1 MKIKR
6 FKRLCLEL
14 LQHLLAAGIM
24 MTVASLLLN
33 SYIAVDSID
42 GPKVYRIFP
51 IDTGL
56 EFEESEIYQ
65 DLFRN
70 AVSDITQLV
79 ALKGQL
85 ETDGVL
91 NPSKNR
97 CDRVRQRDRGRFRL
111 RPYGGLYIGRY
122 CQMGEVRRGIYGPF
136 HEHDGIRELFRLLYL
151 PGEFQAGRV

>member
-1 MKIKR
+1 MKRTTLKR
-6 FKRLCLEL
+6 FCLEL

-24 MTVASLLLN
+24 TALAYLLLN

-56 EFEESEIYQ
+56 EFEESEIYH

-85 ETDGVL
+85 ETDGIL
-91 NPSKNR
+91 DPSKKI
-97 CDRVRQRDRGRFRL
+97 DVTA
-111 RPYGGLYIGRY
+111 Y
-122 CQMGEVRRGIYGPF
+122 
-136 HEHDGIRELFRLLYL
+136 
-151 PGEFQAGRV
+151 AK

>member
-91 NPSKNR
+91 NPSKKIDVTEYASEIGEDSGCALTAVYTLDDMSN
-97 CDRVRQRDRGRFRL
+97 
-111 RPYGGLYIGRY
+111 GGS
-122 CQMGEVRRGIYGPF
+122 PAWN
-136 HEHDGIRELFRLLYL
+136 IRT
-151 PGEFQAGRV
+151 VS